1 MSAEQ
6 AGERNDPEPGAVLAA
21 ARHTLAR
28 TPDILD
34 LLVGNL
40 DVAGWQARPAAGRWS
55 PLEILCH
62 LRDEEREDF
71 GARLRVVLAGGGVFA
86 PIRPAEWVVE
96 RRYQDEDPAAA
107 LGEFRTRRAESLA
120 LLADVDPRSLHAVGY
135 PEGRQFTLSGL
146 DVVAAW
152 AAHDLLHLRQLTGT
166 LAQNWARSLPALRV
180 DYAGD
185 LPYPTQLA
193 DR

>member
-1 MSAEQ
+1 MSAEHG
-6 AGERNDPEPGAVLAA
+6 AAEPAAVLRAS
-21 ARHTLAR
+21 REILSR
-28 TPDILD
+28 TPAILD
-34 LLVGNL
+34 LLTGEL
-40 DVAGWQARPAAGRWS
+40 DLAGWRARPAAGRWS

-86 PIRPAEWVVE
+86 PIRPAEWVME
-96 RRYQDEDPAAA
+96 RRYQEVDPAVA
-107 LGEFRTRRAESLA
+107 LGEFQSRRAETLA
-120 LLADVDPRSLHAVGY
+120 LLDRIDPAALHAIGY
-135 PEGRQFTLSGL
+135 PDGRQFTLSGL
-146 DVVAAW
+146 DVLGAW

-166 LAQNWARSLPALRV
+166 LAQNWARALPALRV

>member
-1 MSAEQ
+1 MTTEHG
-6 AGERNDPEPGAVLAA
+6 GERSAAEPAVVLAA
-21 ARHTLAR
+21 ARQTLAR
-28 TPDILD
+28 TPGILD
-34 LLVGNL
+34 LLVGEL
-40 DVAGWQARPAAGRWS
+40 DVAGLRARPAAGRWS

-96 RRYQDEDPAAA
+96 RHYQEAEPKAA
-107 LGEFRTRRAESLA
+107 LGEFRARRTETLE
-120 LLADVDPRSLHAVGY
+120 LLAGVDPSALHATGY
-135 PEGRQFTLSGL
+135 PESRQFTLSGL
-146 DVVAAW
+146 DVLAAW

-185 LPYPTQLA
+185 LPYTTRVA
-193 DR
+193 G